1 MKDSYKCRNIW
12 KSRKGRKYN
21 IFRFEES
28 HRIKSFHLS
37 SRDLFLTMKFICGT
51 RSDRDRMRKEKKKKE
66 PSTKLDPRY
75 CQIYPRR
82 FENPWI
88 QKEARCRGMLRWS
101 NLMIFMQR
109 ACATYV
115 PSISSWIFKLLYDA
129 TFFQFFFVGAMASWS
144 RDKNNRIKMELKD
157 V

>member
-1 MKDSYKCRNIW
+1 MKGSDKYFW
-12 KSRKGRKYN
+12 KSRKQKKKVY
-21 IFRFEES
+21 IFFDSKKVTES
-28 HRIKSFHLS
+28 NRFHLS
-37 SRDLFLTMKFICGT
+37 SPDLFLTMKSICGT
-51 RSDRDRMRKEKKKKE
+51 RSDRMRKEWKEEKEKKE

-88 QKEARCRGMLRWS
+88 QRPDAGMLRWS

-115 PSISSWIFKLLYDA
+115 PSISSSWIFNLLYDA
-129 TFFQFFFVGAMASWS
+129 TFFFFNFSLWVLRFRGSET
-144 RDKNNRIKMELKD
+144 KTKLKD